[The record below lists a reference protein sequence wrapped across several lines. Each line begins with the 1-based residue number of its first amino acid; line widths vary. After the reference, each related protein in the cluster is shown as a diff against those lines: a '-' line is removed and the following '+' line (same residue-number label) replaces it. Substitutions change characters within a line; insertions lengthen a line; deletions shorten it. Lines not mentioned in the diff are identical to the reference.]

1 MTTKPDFTEDE
12 WKQIATAPTSA
23 GLMVAT
29 ASRGGTFRE
38 SFSMAKAYTEA
49 RQQHGGSELL
59 DELVGGKPEVD
70 RTRPHSAE
78 ELTAHSLE
86 NIRGAVA
93 ALEAK
98 ATPEEVAAYR
108 QFVHGLAE
116 RVAEAHSEDGE
127 KVSPDE
133 QTAIQ
138 AIDDALGEAKLG

>member
-1 MTTKPDFTEDE
+1 MTTKADFTEDE

-38 SFSMAKAYTEA
+38 SFSMAKAYAEA

-59 DELVGGKPEVD
+59 DELVSGKPEVD
-70 RTRPHSAE
+70 RGHSRSGE
-78 ELTAHSLE
+78 ELTASALD
-86 NIRGAVA
+86 NVRGAVA
-93 ALEAK
+93 TLEAK
-98 ATPEEVAAYR
+98 ATPEELGAFR

-127 KVSPDE
+127 KVSQNE

-138 AIDDALGEAKLG
+138 AIDDALGG